1 MALTHR
7 GRPTGAIVHSDC
19 GSQFRPAAFTAM
31 IKTRGLAFSMGA
43 VGICADDA
51 ATGILLSACPRKQQA
66 QPHTSGTLPTSSAKA
81 SSFGSKAATAA
92 NANNEPWANS
102 HSSNTKQLTP
112 QQYKHKPTT
121 KTTAAPR
128 SAAMVRA
135 GPPGGLSITQ
145 PPDGETPPNS
155 SYVP

>member
-66 QPHTSGTLPTSSAKA
+66 QPHTSGTLPTSSASVAWTWAPHTSLEHSDRVLSLCCGGRVVLGCEFGGGRFLADCWERPRNGRCRAESVAGDPGDGA
-81 SSFGSKAATAA
+81 S
-92 NANNEPWANS
+92 
-102 HSSNTKQLTP
+102 
-112 QQYKHKPTT
+112 
-121 KTTAAPR
+121 PR
-128 SAAMVRA
+128 ACV
-135 GPPGGLSITQ
+135 
-145 PPDGETPPNS
+145 
-155 SYVP
+155 